1 MKFGRK
7 YKLKEY
13 RTEFLVLWLVIL
25 VEIKIKLIV
34 ILGYNYKFK
43 NLYIV

>member
-1 MKFGRK
+1 M
-7 YKLKEY
+7 
-13 RTEFLVLWLVIL
+13 EFLVLWLVIL

-34 ILGYNYKFK
+34 ILGYNYCDKL